1 MDSGGIDRTCYT
13 RRRLDELH
21 MAPPTSAVRT
31 ASGDITH
38 LLQRHRA
45 GDRSAFDVL
54 VPLIYDRLRR
64 MARWQLSRAWSLETL
79 SPTSVVHE
87 AYMQLSRET
96 RVDWQS
102 RSHFFGIS
110 ARVMRRIV
118 VDYARRRN
126 ALKRGAARPRVSVDA
141 IDVPVENR
149 LELVLGV
156 DEVLDMLEGF
166 NPRLAR
172 IVECRFF
179 AGMTEEE
186 TAEALQIPL
195 RTAQREWARAR
206 AWLLKELRPRKS

>member
-1 MDSGGIDRTCYT
+1 MT
-13 RRRLDELH
+13 
-21 MAPPTSAVRT
+21 PPNSASRT
-31 ASGDITH
+31 AHGDITD
-38 LLQRHRA
+38 LLQRHRG

-64 MARWQLSRAWSLETL
+64 IARRQLARAWSLETL
-79 SPTSVVHE
+79 TPTSIVHE
-87 AYMQLSRET
+87 AYVQLSDEK

-110 ARVMRRIV
+110 ARVMRQIV

-126 ALKRGAARPRVSVDA
+126 ALKRGAARAKVPVDA
-141 IDVPVENR
+141 VELPVENR
-149 LELVLGV
+149 LELVLAV
-156 DEVLDMLEGF
+156 DEVLAMLESF

-172 IVECRFF
+172 VVECRFF

-195 RTAQREWARAR
+195 RTVQREWTRAR
-206 AWLLKELRPRKS
+206 AWLVKELRD

>member
-1 MDSGGIDRTCYT
+1 MP
-13 RRRLDELH
+13 
-21 MAPPTSAVRT
+21 APISAGRST
-31 ASGDITH
+31 DGDITD
-38 LLQRHRA
+38 LLQRHRR
-45 GDRSAFDVL
+45 GDRSAFDAL
-54 VPLIYDRLRR
+54 VPVIYDRLRR
-64 MARWQLSRAWSLETL
+64 IARRQLARAWSLATL

-87 AYMQLSRET
+87 AYVQLSEET

-110 ARVMRRIV
+110 ACVMRQIV

-126 ALKRGAARPRVSVDA
+126 AVKRGSARPKVSLDA
-141 IDVPVENR
+141 VDVPVENR

-156 DEVLDMLEGF
+156 DEVLAMLESF

-186 TAEALQIPL
+186 TADALQIPL
-195 RTAQREWARAR
+195 RTAQREWMRAR
-206 AWLLKELRPRKS
+206 AWLLKELQPRCSQRA

>member
-1 MDSGGIDRTCYT
+1 
-13 RRRLDELH
+13 
-21 MAPPTSAVRT
+21 MAPPTSGVRPT
-31 ASGDITH
+31 DGDITD
-38 LLQRHRA
+38 LLQRHRRGERA
-45 GDRSAFDVL
+45 AFDAL

-64 MARWQLSRAWSLETL
+64 MARRQLARAWSLETL

-87 AYMQLSRET
+87 AYMQLSEET

-102 RSHFFGIS
+102 RSHFFGIG
-110 ARVMRRIV
+110 ARVMRQIV

-126 ALKRGAARPRVSVDA
+126 AAKRGGARSKVPMEA

-156 DEVLDMLEGF
+156 DEVLDMLESF

-186 TAEALQIPL
+186 TADALEIPL
-195 RTAQREWARAR
+195 RTAQREWTRAR
-206 AWLLKELRPRKS
+206 AWLLKELRPRWSPHQ